1 MYKTVDRKLT
11 IKNGGDKNSSDLV
24 LRRGFTFACDVP
36 KRIRNVVNVGNIEIK
51 EYMYK
56 ICFEVV
62 QGIFFCHI
70 FLGLIIVLKRKLV
83 RILKK
88 GLKITF
94 INPNTEEQIVQAMA
108 GVLAYNLAE
117 NDDKVIFDY
126 KNSSSYQ
133 NSHSIEEEE
142 L

>member
-1 MYKTVDRKLT
+1 MLWSCSRY
-11 IKNGGDKNSSDLV
+11 
-24 LRRGFTFACDVP
+24 
-36 KRIRNVVNVGNIEIK
+36 
-51 EYMYK
+51 
-56 ICFEVV
+56 
-62 QGIFFCHI
+62 I
-70 FLGLIIVLKRKLV
+70 FLSYFFGLIIVLKRKLV

-108 GVLAYNLAE
+108 GVLDYNLAE
-117 NDDKVIFDY
+117 NDDKIIFDY